1 MSTLDRR
8 QLVTMAGVAAAMGV
22 TRAATARAEQPDAL
36 LPFDDPDFALRTWVR
51 LIADLRGGTHYNV
64 QSGMVFG
71 FRPQSDDV
79 TLADFA
85 RRLYGYRSCT
95 ARHASVGSD
104 GAVTIRSRSWT
115 YYTEVE
121 SGALIRALVNPYTG
135 QTVQCPP
142 RASPVSE
149 QVLTRDGARPGPT
162 PFPVES
168 SDAGKPLRFEH
179 SVMGGQVWIRRA
191 SFARF
196 KPPDTTWWKLE
207 ADLLTYTASVAD
219 VRSVSTAHIPHTT
232 SHNLVAEW
240 QTWMNMHG
248 SPGHILFVGNGTS
261 TPRLEGL
268 PAALRRDLDAEFPG
282 TLAEAIRPR

>member
-8 QLVTMAGVAAAMGV
+8 GLVKFAAVATAMGV
-22 TRAATARAEQPDAL
+22 AGQVTGRAQGPGVL
-36 LPFDDPDFALRTWVR
+36 LPFEDPDFTLRTWVR
-51 LIADLRGGTHYNV
+51 LIADLRGGTHYHV
-64 QSGMVFG
+64 LGGTVFG

-79 TLADFA
+79 SLAEFA

-95 ARHASVGSD
+95 ARRASVGDD
-104 GAVTIRSRSWT
+104 GAVTIRSRSWS

-121 SGALIRALVNPYTG
+121 SGALIRTLVNPYTG
-135 QTVQCPP
+135 QTVPCPP
-142 RASPVSE
+142 RASPISE
-149 QVLTRDGARPGPT
+149 QVFTRDGARPGPT

-179 SVMGGQVWIRRA
+179 SIMGGQVWLRRA

-196 KPPDTTWWKLE
+196 KPSDTTWWKLE

-219 VRSVSTAHIPHTT
+219 VRSASTAHIPHTT